1 MVIKIEKLAK
11 EAIELKRRYDMLAAV
26 ISDLD
31 VFMREAVMVMI
42 DIINTLHSTLDD
54 LEERI
59 DIIEAVVLG
68 EEPIDVLRKRAKEAK
83 REEAIISKEVPLE
96 GPKPPPSPPPTPAPP
111 VSSQQAVPPSVSQAS
126 APSTPSAPAPTP
138 APAPPVS
145 SQQAVPPSVSQASAP
160 SPPSAPAPQTAPS
173 AQTPG
178 PGVQPSTGPQ
188 QAPRAPA
195 LPARMQLIFE
205 LRRALEERRKKRR

>member
-126 APSTPSAPAPTP
+126 APS
-138 APAPPVS
+138 
-145 SQQAVPPSVSQASAP
+145 
-160 SPPSAPAPQTAPS
+160 PPSAPAPQTAPS